1 MRPQA
6 LPKLDLGIDVQ
17 RNWWRREIA
26 LLQKPERKRRTTVA
40 VAIGANA
47 ELKLREA
54 FEKTL
59 GTRKLPKIRHS
70 KCQVIRGGNNRTR
83 VRLVWNPGARA
94 AVTAVGTIVAR
105 RKLCAGATVVAIA
118 VGRPAA
124 GIAAQWRGQ
133 WAGAAVGAVGAEGAA
148 CEFRA
153 GAAVVAIA
161 VRRRIAGVAARRR
174 RREHPRAGAA
184 VGAVG
189 AEGAI

>member
-1 MRPQA
+1 MNVTCATDIAAHTLGPEA
-6 LPKLDLGIDVQ
+6 LTCATKLDLGIDVQ

-26 LLQKPERKRRTTVA
+26 CLQKPERKRRTTVA

-70 KCQVIRGGNNRTR
+70 KCQVIRGGLPRTR

-105 RKLCAGATVVAIA
+105 RKLCAGATVVALA
-118 VGRPAA
+118 VGRPAGKSTIA
-124 GIAAQWRGQ
+124 GIVAQWRGR
-133 WAGAAVGAVGAEGAA
+133 WAGAAVGAVGAEGT
-148 CEFRA
+148 
-153 GAAVVAIA
+153 I
-161 VRRRIAGVAARRR
+161 
-174 RREHPRAGAA
+174 
-184 VGAVG
+184 
-189 AEGAI
+189 

>member
-1 MRPQA
+1 M
-6 LPKLDLGIDVQ
+6 
-17 RNWWRREIA
+17 
-26 LLQKPERKRRTTVA
+26 A

-70 KCQVIRGGNNRTR
+70 KCQVIRGGLPRTR

-94 AVTAVGTIVAR
+94 TVTAVSAIVAR
-105 RKLCAGATVVAIA
+105 RKLCAGATVGALA
-118 VGRPAA
+118 VGRQAT
-124 GIAAQWRGQ
+124 GIAAQWRGR
-133 WAGAAVGAVGAEGAA
+133 WAGAAVGAVGSEGAVCEFCAGAAVVAIAVRRGIAGVDTKRRRWREHPRAGAAVGAVGAEGTA

-161 VRRRIAGVAARRR
+161 VRRGIAGVAARRSR
-174 RREHPRAGAA
+174 
-184 VGAVG
+184 
-189 AEGAI
+189 